1 MSLAH
6 LALQHDFL
14 DCNNNQSDDPLI
26 LIAFSSVSSYL
37 PPNKNWLAPI
47 SKSVSVLPG
56 HMGPEGPSNFIKKL
70 KGSVLAIFFFVV
82 T

>member
-37 PPNKNWLAPI
+37 RANKNWLAPI

-56 HMGPEGPSNFIKKL
+56 PL
-70 KGSVLAIFFFVV
+70 CCGSTSATILTIRS
-82 T
+82 